1 MQIFR
6 GVADVPAGFGPSAV
20 TIGKFDGL
28 HLGHRAVIEDLLD
41 SAAGELVPTVVT
53 FDRNPLALLRPDR
66 SPPPLVGV
74 EQKLE
79 LLEQAGVGA
88 TLVLEFD
95 RALAGLE
102 PEDFVSDVL
111 VGPLRMR
118 RLLVGDD
125 FRFGHAGRGDVALLT
140 ALGERDGF
148 TVHAQPQIV
157 TASRRVSS
165 TWIRELLAAGAI
177 EEAAALLGRP
187 PAVRGV
193 VVHGAHR
200 GRQLG
205 FPTANLAQESDG
217 MIPADGVYAG
227 RLIDHGRGRAE
238 YPAAVSVG
246 SNPTFEGVPPRQVE
260 AYVLDATLDLYGHTV
275 DVVFTHRI
283 RGQVAYSGVEP
294 LIAQMTMDVDVVR
307 ALEPGAKAGA
317 HSPYRIG
324 DSGLRG
330 DAGPEGRP
338 RPSASAQ

>member
-1 MQIFR
+1 LTVRIFR
-6 GVADVPAGFGPSAV
+6 GVGDVPAGFGPSAV

-28 HLGHRAVIEDLLD
+28 HLGHRAVIRDLLD
-41 SAAGELVPTVVT
+41 AAGDDLVPTVVT
-53 FDRNPLALLRPDR
+53 FDRNPLALLRPEAC
-66 SPPPLVGV
+66 PPPLVGL

-79 LLEQAGVGA
+79 LLEGAGVGA
-88 TLVLEFD
+88 TLMLEFD
-95 RALAGLE
+95 RALASLE
-102 PEDFVSDVL
+102 PEAFVQDVL

-118 RLLVGDD
+118 RLLIGDG
-125 FRFGHAGRGDVALLT
+125 FRFGRGGRGDVALL
-140 ALGERDGF
+140 ARLGERSGF
-148 TVHAQPQIV
+148 TVHAQPQV
-157 TASRRVSS
+157 ESASRRVSS

-227 RLIDHGRGRAE
+227 RLIDHGRERAS
-238 YPAAVSVG
+238 YPAAISVG
-246 SNPTFEGVPPRQVE
+246 SNPTFDGVPPRQVE

-283 RGQVAYSGVEP
+283 RGQVAYAGVEP
-294 LIAQMTMDVDVVR
+294 LIAQMGLDVERVR
-307 ALEPGAKAGA
+307 ALEP
-317 HSPYRIG
+317 
-324 DSGLRG
+324 
-330 DAGPEGRP
+330 
-338 RPSASAQ
+338 Q